1 MSYSLKQ
8 CIISCI
14 PKGNKPRNLLKN
26 WRPISLLSVI
36 YKMNYLAIAN
46 RLKRVLKIIISK
58 MQTGFLSGRFIGENA
73 RLIYDILHIT
83 EEKQIPGLL
92 MLIDFEKAFDSVSW
106 DFLYAVLKFFNFGDA
121 FIKWITIFNKNIKA
135 YVTQSGFLSDPINI
149 ECGCRQGD
157 PIAPYLFIIC
167 AQILCLM
174 IIHHESIRGISFN
187 NAEIKLS
194 QYADDTTLVGNKR
207 SLMAALN
214 TLETYG
220 AISGLL
226 VNTDKTQI
234 VWIRKKRHSLDKWKK
249 DFLPHWA
256 ELQF

>member
-1 MSYSLKQ
+1 MTFYISQKKNRFQGYLCSL
-8 CIISCI
+8 
-14 PKGNKPRNLLKN
+14 
-26 WRPISLLSVI
+26 
-36 YKMNYLAIAN
+36 
-46 RLKRVLKIIISK
+46 
-58 MQTGFLSGRFIGENA
+58 T
-73 RLIYDILHIT
+73 
-83 EEKQIPGLL
+83 
-92 MLIDFEKAFDSVSW
+92 W
-106 DFLYAVLKFFNFGDA
+106 DFLYAVLKFFNFGDG

-174 IIHHESIRGISFN
+174 IIHNESIRGISFN

-194 QYADDTTLVGNKR
+194 QYADDTTLVLDGSKR

-220 AISGLL
+220 AISSLL
-226 VNTDKTQI
+226 VNTD
-234 VWIRKKRHSLDKWKK
+234 SLDREEATLERKN
-249 DFLPHWA
+249 
-256 ELQF
+256 